1 MCRAAPPGADSGQRS
16 KEETGVTSTAGT
28 LRVEAAVRRN
38 PYTYMLTD
46 GELTTLLADLGRR
59 RAESILRNHTAP
71 EGKAPRGPYPRP
83 AMGFVVLDPT
93 AEAGTAPADAV
104 LGAITVGDEA
114 RRFLPKA
121 AAKAA
126 AHRRLGGDNGTP
138 VHTDPH
144 LLGTGAF
151 RYGHSAEV
159 RGLIVAA
166 SSQTTDQDL
175 YEASR
180 LAAELVE
187 ELGARHRA
195 YEWSQGE
202 TDWLTG
208 TGEVPDVY
216 AEMVSWFPG
225 PAA

>member
-1 MCRAAPPGADSGQRS
+1 M
-16 KEETGVTSTAGT
+16 TSTAGT

-71 EGKAPRGPYPRP
+71 EGRAPRGPYPRP

-93 AEAGTAPADAV
+93 AEAGAAPADAV

-202 TDWLTG
+202 TDWLNG